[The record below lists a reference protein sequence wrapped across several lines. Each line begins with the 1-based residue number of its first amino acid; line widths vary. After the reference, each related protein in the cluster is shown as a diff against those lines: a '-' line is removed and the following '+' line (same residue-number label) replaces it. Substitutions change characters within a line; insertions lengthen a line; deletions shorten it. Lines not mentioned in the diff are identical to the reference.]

1 MSTPENS
8 LPDGRRSICMVM
20 RGKEQLL
27 YALHR
32 TRLPIVHSHQQIFN
46 GRHISAVKSSLAELK
61 SEPESGANGTYI
73 HVLCTLYA
81 LNIYTYIL
89 VYIIYSSTI
98 DD

>member
-1 MSTPENS
+1 
-8 LPDGRRSICMVM
+8 MVM